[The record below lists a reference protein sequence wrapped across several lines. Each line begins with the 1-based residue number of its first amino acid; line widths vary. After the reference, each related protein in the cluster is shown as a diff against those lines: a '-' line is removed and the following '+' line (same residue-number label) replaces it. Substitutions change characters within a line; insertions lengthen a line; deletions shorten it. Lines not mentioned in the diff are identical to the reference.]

1 MYKCPLLLLTCP
13 KDAAIYLVAAAC
25 LHKNYLLWYGHL
37 VLTCVDFAEIDSTL
51 ACGHWLKE
59 VWSQKPVFSST
70 NAPVPLTVQRDHEH
84 SLLGKQ
90 IVLEVLLIL
99 RSPSS
104 KGLLLELHAV
114 LTMHFHHALQPGK
127 AEPLCN
133 RWWVALQ
140 STSVIN
146 TNNVEEWGLVFFCY
160 ILPTTDFQ
168 NVQVQELTQVWPL
181 AGKHA
186 ARLQKQQSDGNAT
199 LQTWP
204 LGGNSGKNK
213 NTRSSKE
220 KCLNTSFSLWE
231 KNCRYSKESL
241 VIWGGFGSQR
251 RRNLAWPSLGK
262 SPISFNIR

>member
-1 MYKCPLLLLTCP
+1 MYKCPLLLPTCP
-13 KDAAIYLVAAAC
+13 KDAAIYLVAAFC
-25 LHKNYLLWYGHL
+25 LHKIYLLWYGRF

-59 VWSQKPVFSST
+59 VWSQKTAFSST
-70 NAPVPLTVQRDHEH
+70 NAPVPLTVQRNHEH
-84 SLLGKQ
+84 SPLGKKTCWKCFWSY
-90 IVLEVLLIL
+90 VP
-99 RSPSS
+99 PSS

-146 TNNVEEWGLVFFCY
+146 TNNVEEWGLAFFFY

-186 ARLQKQQSDGNAT
+186 ARLQKQQSDGTAT

-204 LGGNSGKNK
+204 LGGD
-213 NTRSSKE
+213 R
-220 KCLNTSFSLWE
+220 
-231 KNCRYSKESL
+231 
-241 VIWGGFGSQR
+241 
-251 RRNLAWPSLGK
+251 
-262 SPISFNIR
+262 